1 MTVQERPNRLQSY
14 STADLTGGKSV
25 WITLAIL
32 AAFMLGVFFG
42 NSSIFNNWK
51 TDKPE
56 AATAHGR
63 FGTFHETDALPPPS
77 P

>member
-1 MTVQERPNRLQSY
+1 MTVQELHKLQSY
-14 STADLTGGKSV
+14 STADLTGGKPV

-32 AAFMLGVFFG
+32 AAFMIGVFFG
-42 NSSIFNNWK
+42 KSFDFNAK
-51 TDKPE
+51 TDKPA

-63 FGTFHETDALPPPS
+63 FGTFHEADALPPPS